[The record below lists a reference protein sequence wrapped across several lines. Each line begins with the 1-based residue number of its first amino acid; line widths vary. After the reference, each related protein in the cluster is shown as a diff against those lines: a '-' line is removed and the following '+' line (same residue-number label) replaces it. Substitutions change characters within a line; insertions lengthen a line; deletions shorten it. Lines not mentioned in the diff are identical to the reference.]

1 MRYCEGSMIAVLV
14 FRAGGGRVSEE
25 SGSRLKRCFSL
36 LATRVCSSVNVTCMD
51 ARRRQRSW
59 GGVVRTLDDNCR
71 DISWG
76 KSESLLV
83 F

>member
-1 MRYCEGSMIAVLV
+1 MVVVLV
-14 FRAGGGRVSEE
+14 LIAGGGRVSEE

-36 LATRVCSSVNVTCMD
+36 LATRVCSSGKVTCMD

-59 GGVVRTLDDNCR
+59 VEGVRDLDDSHR
-71 DISWG
+71 AI
-76 KSESLLV
+76 